1 MSISSKKAPFVEPK
15 LLAKVEKMNETEFNT
30 LYNNVRD
37 ILFKAI
43 IPNIS
48 KEEFERNLVNF
59 L

>member
-1 MSISSKKAPFVEPK
+1 
-15 LLAKVEKMNETEFNT
+15 MNETEFNT

-37 ILFKAI
+37 ILFKVI

>member
-1 MSISSKKAPFVEPK
+1 MKES
-15 LLAKVEKMNETEFNT
+15 EFET

-37 ILFKAI
+37 ILFNAI